1 MNWGKLCLSNI
12 ITFYILIFLFFII
25 VVFIFLFFCTE
36 LYVFCPRTC
45 QVRKLMR
52 TVPTGSFAPG
62 EVNKSYACVHT
73 GFAFAL
79 YPLVFTGSE
88 GICDYTGFKA
98 RFCLTDP

>member
-1 MNWGKLCLSNI
+1 
-12 ITFYILIFLFFII
+12 
-25 VVFIFLFFCTE
+25 
-36 LYVFCPRTC
+36 
-45 QVRKLMR
+45 MR
-52 TVPTGSFAPG
+52 TVPTGRFAPG